1 MVLSDNSDIVKNLGS
16 RQKNIFMKPRGNM
29 KRALP
34 DSVVSKCVNFV
45 EVFNNTKNARF
56 MKNIL
61 HNKKWKESETDLV
74 KIIEH
79 ILDIM

>member
-16 RQKNIFMKPRGNM
+16 RQKNIFMEPRENM
-29 KRALP
+29 KCVLP
-34 DSVVSKCVNFV
+34 DSVITRCINFV
-45 EVFNNTKNARF
+45 EVFNDVKNARS

-74 KIIEH
+74 KITER
-79 ILDIM
+79 ILGIM

>member
-16 RQKNIFMKPRGNM
+16 RQKNIFIEPRENM
-29 KRALP
+29 KCALP
-34 DSVVSKCVNFV
+34 DSVVAKCVNFV
-45 EVFNNTKNARF
+45 EVFNNTKNARS

-74 KIIEH
+74 KITER
-79 ILDIM
+79 ILGIM